1 MSTIIIR
8 CNLNSHCGANFKKK
22 TREPSLSSDIKKLA
36 EHIFFKTAQRVFS
49 FTVLLKACTLK
60 ISFKRKQAVSVSF
73 CFLLFSSVFFC
84 FLLFPSVSFRFLPFP
99 SVSFCFLLSPSV
111 SFEAYQR
118 STRSV
123 SGMNILLSGLML
135 KASYHALM
143 CGKAPSTRHWPSE
156 WGSLFVRLRISF
168 SVMLP
173 AHTPE

>member
-1 MSTIIIR
+1 MRNMSTIIIR

-22 TREPSLSSDIKKLA
+22 TREPSLYSDIKKLA

-84 FLLFPSVSFRFLPFP
+84 FLPF
-99 SVSFCFLLSPSV
+99 PSV

-123 SGMNILLSGLML
+123 SGMNILLSGLMS